1 MNNFATRMLINVIG
15 IPALLL
21 LIRLGGIPFL
31 IFLTVMTFIAQVELY
46 LLMRKKGVD
55 PLILPAVLAGIL
67 WMFASHYRPDLLFF
81 LLIGLVTLLFLAGL
95 FRKIQGATIDLAGT
109 LLGFI
114 YLPVLVSTVIL
125 MRSIEG
131 DGRPLVMLLFV
142 TIWICDSLA
151 FVFGKWMGRRKIA
164 PLISPHKTY
173 AGCIGG
179 VFGAVATVLIF
190 YYLNWTPD
198 FMNLVQL
205 LIFALLAGVFGQ
217 AGDFVESVFKRDAEV
232 KDSSN
237 LLLGHGG
244 MLDRFDSFFIGA
256 PVIYLFIKIIF

>member
-21 LIRLGGIPFL
+21 LMRLGGIPFIL
-31 IFLTVMTFIAQVELY
+31 FLTVMAFIAQVELY
-46 LLMRKKGVD
+46 LLMRKKGAD
-55 PLILPAVLAGIL
+55 PLIVPAVLAGIVWL
-67 WMFASHYRPDLLFF
+67 FTAYYRPDLLMY
-81 LLIGLVTLLFLAGL
+81 LLFGLVSLLLLSGL
-95 FRKIQGATIDLAGT
+95 MREIQGATINLAAT

-114 YLPVLVSTVIL
+114 YLPVLVSTIIL
-125 MRSIEG
+125 MRNIEG
-131 DGRPLVMLLFV
+131 SGRAIVTMMFV

-151 FVFGKWMGRRKIA
+151 FVFGKLIGGRKIA
-164 PLISPHKTY
+164 PLVSPHKTW

-179 VFGAVATVLIF
+179 VFGAIATVLIF
-190 YYLNWTPD
+190 HYLNWAPV
-198 FMNLVQL
+198 FMTMTELM
-205 LIFALLAGVFGQ
+205 IFALIAGVVGQ

-244 MLDRFDSFFIGA
+244 MLDRFDSVFIGA
-256 PVIYLFIKIIF
+256 PVIFLYIKLII